1 MTFTQELIEKNLS
14 VWQQC
19 LDSPFLQQLG
29 AGALDE
35 ACFKGYI
42 VDDSLYLREY
52 AKVFAWGMTKA
63 EDLDAIRTYYSLLSF
78 VNEGEGAT
86 RLVYLNRYG
95 LDDHSIQHLPQRPE
109 NLAYTDCMIKA
120 ARDGK
125 GAPECMMACL
135 PCMVSYQWIF
145 QRLLQQ
151 YPNVRE
157 TPFWPLVRDYTSQ
170 SYEQA
175 CQSWLAYTDRI
186 CQDLDAERKAQCSE
200 IFRECSLH
208 ELHFWE
214 MSLQPRTD
222 LP

>member
-29 AGALDE
+29 AGTLDE

-63 EDLDAIRTYYSLLSF
+63 EDLEAIRTYYSLLSF

-86 RLVYLNRYG
+86 RLVYL
-95 LDDHSIQHLPQRPE
+95 
-109 NLAYTDCMIKA
+109 MVKA
-120 ARDGK
+120 ARDGQ

-151 YPNVRE
+151 YPNVRQ
-157 TPFWPLVRDYTSQ
+157 TPFWPLVRDYTSDA
-170 SYEQA
+170 YEQA

-186 CQDLDAERKAQCSE
+186 RQDLDGERKAQCSE